1 MKALSERC
9 GEAETIHADPLRR
22 ADEAPGFVRG
32 PCGGN
37 RILNADAV
45 TLTGRVRFEKDL
57 SAPEPIPE
65 AAIEAAVALM
75 RDGRLFRYGEM
86 RGGLA
91 ETALLEEEFAA
102 RIGRRYALG
111 LNSGGC
117 AIFVALKAA
126 GVAPG
131 DRVLVNAF
139 TLAPVPGAIVH
150 AGAEAVLV
158 DITDAYTIDPD
169 DLDRKAA
176 GSDAR
181 FLLLSHMRG
190 HVPDMEAVTDICR
203 RHGLILIE
211 DCAHTL
217 GADWDGRPT
226 GTFGRVACFSTQT
239 FKHMNSGEGGF
250 LVTDD
255 DDLAAKAVL
264 LSGSY
269 MLYEQHRSRPDREV
283 FERHKYVTPNFSM
296 RMSGLVAAI
305 LRPQLASIDERVA
318 RWREIHRY
326 LAPRIESIDHIRI
339 PPRPD
344 KEGFVP
350 SSLQFDITD
359 LGTEEIGRF
368 IETSARDGV
377 DVKWFG
383 GANPVGFTSRHD
395 HWRYLGGSIDVPRA
409 DGILMGLCDM
419 RLPLW
424 LTRTDCDQVA
434 AVLRQS
440 MAEAMEARASP
451 GSVSVR

>member
-1 MKALSERC
+1 MN
-9 GEAETIHADPLRR
+9 ADPAQMSPR
-22 ADEAPGFVRG
+22 A
-32 PCGGN
+32 
-37 RILNADAV
+37 
-45 TLTGRVRFEKDL
+45 RFDKDL

-65 AAIEAAVALM
+65 AAVEAAVALM
-75 RDGRLFRYGEM
+75 RDGRLFRYGEL

-91 ETALLEEEFAA
+91 VTAQLEEEFAA

-117 AIFVALKAA
+117 ALFVALKAA

-131 DRVLVNAF
+131 DGVLVNAF
-139 TLAPVPGAIVH
+139 TLAPVPGAIDHV
-150 AGAEAVLV
+150 GAEAVLV
-158 DITDAYTIDPD
+158 DITDAYTIDID

-176 GSDAR
+176 GSGAR
-181 FLLLSHMRG
+181 YLLLSYMRG
-190 HVPDMEAVTDICR
+190 HLPDMDAVMEICR
-203 RHGLILIE
+203 RRGLTLIE

-217 GADWDGRPT
+217 GADWDGRTT

-239 FKHMNSGEGGF
+239 FKHLNSGEGGL

-255 DDLAAKAVL
+255 DDLAARAVL

-269 MLYEQHRSRPDREV
+269 MLYEQHRSRPDKEV

-305 LRPQLASIDERVA
+305 LRPQLAMIDERVA
-318 RWREIHRY
+318 RWRDIYRY
-326 LAPRIESIDHIRI
+326 LAPKIDAIDHVRI
-339 PPRPD
+339 PPRPA

-359 LGTEEIGRF
+359 LDREQIGRF
-368 IETSARDGV
+368 IEISSRHGV

-395 HWRYLGGSIDVPRA
+395 HWRYLRGSIDVPRA
-409 DGILMGLCDM
+409 DGILIGLCDM
-419 RLPLW
+419 RLPQW
-424 LTRTDCDQVA
+424 LTRTDCDQVVE
-434 AVLRQS
+434 VLRQS
-440 MAEAMEARASP
+440 MAEATGARTSP
-451 GSVSVR
+451 ESKPGRDSDLSLTHRRN